1 MNKTKRGLMLAGGI
15 VNVVYTA
22 IYAPIML
29 ISLPLA
35 IEILSGALSFGGNV
49 TFADVWGLLSI
60 ILLTLVFV
68 ASLIVSCFLLPNPDK
83 SQKPKN
89 YFKLL
94 ITLIVLNFVIF
105 VLAIVSADIFVIL
118 ISVATIALYIATLC
132 VHKEENKVGVT
143 VKAIEGT
150 PNKQA
155 MQQTPQAPSIE
166 NELRAQFQG
175 FDISN
180 PTDRKIFR
188 AKELLSKQII
198 TDDEFKEILVEIL
211 SK

>member
-35 IEILSGALSFGGNV
+35 IEILSEALSFGGNV

-68 ASLIVSCFLLPNPDK
+68 ASLIVSCFLFPNPDK

-105 VLAIVSADIFVIL
+105 VLCGSVVVNCATFSGYWYKFASTVVSKIC
-118 ISVATIALYIATLC
+118 TLSC
-132 VHKEENKVGVT
+132 K
-143 VKAIEGT
+143 
-150 PNKQA
+150 
-155 MQQTPQAPSIE
+155 
-166 NELRAQFQG
+166 
-175 FDISN
+175 
-180 PTDRKIFR
+180 
-188 AKELLSKQII
+188 
-198 TDDEFKEILVEIL
+198 LVFTE
-211 SK
+211 

>member
-15 VNVVYTA
+15 VNIVYTA

-35 IEILSGALSFGGNV
+35 IGILSEASSFGGNV
-49 TFADVWGLLSI
+49 TFADVWELLSI

-105 VLAIVSADIFVIL
+105 VLAIVSVDIFVIL
-118 ISVATIALYIATLC
+118 ISVTTIALYIATLC
-132 VHKEENKVGVT
+132 VHKEENKMGA
-143 VKAIEGT
+143 KATIAVDENG
-150 PNKQA
+150 
-155 MQQTPQAPSIE
+155 QQIQSAPQAPSIE

-198 TDDEFKEILVEIL
+198 TDEEFKEILVEIL

>member
-15 VNVVYTA
+15 VNIVYTA

-35 IEILSGALSFGGNV
+35 IEILSEALSFGGNA

-60 ILLTLVFV
+60 ILLALVFV

-105 VLAIVSADIFVIL
+105 VLAIVSVDIFLLFLNIDFHEWYL
-118 ISVATIALYIATLC
+118 FFIC
-132 VHKEENKVGVT
+132 NK
-143 VKAIEGT
+143 A
-150 PNKQA
+150 
-155 MQQTPQAPSIE
+155 S
-166 NELRAQFQG
+166 F
-175 FDISN
+175 S
-180 PTDRKIFR
+180 
-188 AKELLSKQII
+188 S
-198 TDDEFKEILVEIL
+198 
-211 SK
+211 

>member
-15 VNVVYTA
+15 VNIVYTA

-105 VLAIVSADIFVIL
+105 VLAIVSVDIFVIL

-132 VHKEENKVGVT
+132 VHKEENKMGA
-143 VKAIEGT
+143 KATIAVDENG
-150 PNKQA
+150 
-155 MQQTPQAPSIE
+155 QQIQSAPQAPSIE

-198 TDDEFKEILVEIL
+198 TDEEFKEILVEIL

>member
-15 VNVVYTA
+15 VNIVYTA

-35 IEILSGALSFGGNV
+35 IEILSEALSFGGNA

-60 ILLTLVFV
+60 ILLALVFV

-105 VLAIVSADIFVIL
+105 VLAIVSVDIFVIL

-132 VHKEENKVGVT
+132 VHKEENKMGA
-143 VKAIEGT
+143 KATIAVDENG
-150 PNKQA
+150 
-155 MQQTPQAPSIE
+155 QQIQSAPQAPSIE

-198 TDDEFKEILVEIL
+198 TDEEFKEILVEIL